1 MTWEDDWKRWTHV
14 TYGLLQSV
22 SLADRQDREN
32 LRTVQDALRNAGSW
46 SESSIGFNSEVERH
60 GQPQENAINVNQDTV
75 SIIFDLTKSSLASLL
90 LVGTTSVV
98 ETLLA
103 EILLQRGIV
112 TSSPANLYQSLVS
125 LRARLL
131 ELNRLD
137 PHEWALNG
145 SHEARILRN
154 VIIHSDGIWRQRAID
169 DFMQVFPSRTPPA
182 INSATKVNI
191 DDLFAYRRAMRTVL
205 NAAARS

>member
-1 MTWEDDWKRWTHV
+1 MV
-14 TYGLLQSV
+14 ACPLLILSV
-22 SLADRQDREN
+22 RRHKNQLWFAAGYPAFRPPFLNSN
-32 LRTVQDALRNAGSW
+32 L
-46 SESSIGFNSEVERH
+46 
-60 GQPQENAINVNQDTV
+60 PC
-75 SIIFDLTKSSLASLL
+75 
-90 LVGTTSVV
+90 
-98 ETLLA
+98 
-103 EILLQRGIV
+103 
-112 TSSPANLYQSLVS
+112 PANLYQSLVS

-145 SHEARILRN
+145 CHEARILRN
-154 VIIHSDGIWRQRAID
+154 AIIHSDGVWRQRAID